1 MGYETITNA
10 STGGAASAGKNRGLD
25 ADDQGVL
32 IDLNT
37 PEDERLICSMLPVN

>member
-1 MGYETITNA
+1 MKPSQMPPPAGRRVP
-10 STGGAASAGKNRGLD
+10 GKNRGLD

-37 PEDERLICSMLPVN
+37 PEDERQICSMLPVN